1 MLTSEAAKEMPQP
14 PAQFLLNHGEILNG
28 LELLM
33 EANG

>member
-14 PAQFLLNHGEILNG
+14 PAQFLNG